1 MIYEFKDIK
10 HDVYVSLNIEKID
23 DTQISVKY
31 NSIRIPIKL
40 RGIYRTK
47 IAMLN
52 IKEVYISSEAYPAI
66 YPHAESI
73 CFCISGTNTDN
84 KFEKNL
90 SLTKKIINKNHLKM
104 ICLLFKPKSNY
115 NTLEIL

>member
-31 NSIRIPIKL
+31 NSICIPIKL
-40 RGIYRTK
+40 RGIYRT
-47 IAMLN
+47 ATMLN
-52 IKEVYISSEAYPAI
+52 IKEVYISSESFPAI

-73 CFCISGTNTDN
+73 CFCISGTATDN
-84 KFEKNL
+84 DFEKNL
-90 SLTKKIINKNHLKM
+90 NLTKKIINKNHLEM